1 MPSTEHEAVAAL
13 FDAVPGAWT
22 LCAQGGLIVPDGGTL
37 ELGDSALT
45 SVELRAD
52 RVLVARDAAGRAV
65 GALVVEVQRAVD
77 RDKGFVWPAY
87 ASVLRL

>member
-22 LCAQGGLIVPDGGTL
+22 LCAQGGLIVPDDGSL

-45 SVELRAD
+45 PVELRAD
-52 RVLVARDAAGRAV
+52 KVLVARDA
-65 GALVVEVQRAVD
+65 
-77 RDKGFVWPAY
+77 
-87 ASVLRL
+87 